1 MRAAAFMSWFAPL
14 FILYVVLI
22 VGYHIGRAA
31 RIEAAERKARQERER
46 IAAERKEKTEA
57 RKREQA
63 AARSA
68 KTAEATAQPKR
79 KRGRPRKN
87 PTAEAAA
94 LPPEESKPAALIPVE
109 PKPVNNAPKTGAF
122 AGEVVAFT
130 GTCPKMERR
139 YMVSHVNRLGGQGYE
154 TINTRCTLLVV
165 AENPGRNQLDKAA
178 RWHVPIITWEEWWE
192 RAFSYPATTKP
203 KPAEDDIVSLDQ
215 FASLIHN
222 AA

>member
-22 VGYHIGRAA
+22 VGYHVGKAA

-46 IAAERKEKTEA
+46 IAAERKEKAEA

-63 AARSA
+63 AARAA
-68 KTAEATAQPKR
+68 KAEEAADQPPR

-87 PTAEAAA
+87 PPEAAA
-94 LPPEESKPAALIPVE
+94 PVPTE
-109 PKPVNNAPKTGAF
+109 PKPDNGAKTGAF

-139 YMVSHVNRLGGQGYE
+139 HMISHVARLGGIGYDR
-154 TINTRCTLLVV
+154 INTRCTLLVV
-165 AENPGRNQLDKAA
+165 GENPGRNQLDQA
-178 RWHVPIITWEEWWE
+178 RKWNVPTITWEEWWL
-192 RAFSYPATTKP
+192 RTFNYPAIVKP
-203 KPAEDDIVSLDQ
+203 SPAADEPMTLDQ
-215 FASLIHN
+215 FASTINN

>member
-1 MRAAAFMSWFAPL
+1 MRATAFMSWFGPL

-22 VGYHIGRAA
+22 VGYHVGKAA

-46 IAAERKEKTEA
+46 IAAERKEKAEA

-63 AARSA
+63 AARAA
-68 KTAEATAQPKR
+68 KAEEAADQPPR

-87 PTAEAAA
+87 PPAEAAA
-94 LPPEESKPAALIPVE
+94 PVPTEPEPDNSA
-109 PKPVNNAPKTGAF
+109 KTGAF

-139 YMVSHVNRLGGQGYE
+139 HMISHVARLGGQGYDR
-154 TINTRCTLLVV
+154 INTRCTLLVV
-165 AENPGRNQLDKAA
+165 GENPGKNQLDQA
-178 RWHVPIITWEEWWE
+178 RKWNVPTITWEEWWL
-192 RAFSYPATTKP
+192 RTFNYPAIVKP
-203 KPAEDDIVSLDQ
+203 SPAADEPMTLDQ
-215 FASLIHN
+215 FASTINN